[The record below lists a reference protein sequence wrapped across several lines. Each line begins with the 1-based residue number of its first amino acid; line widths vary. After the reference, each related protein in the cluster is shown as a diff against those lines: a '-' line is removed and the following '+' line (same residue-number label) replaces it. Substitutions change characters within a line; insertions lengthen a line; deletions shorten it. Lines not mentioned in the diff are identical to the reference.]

1 MSKAVISP
9 PDQVVQRES
18 NRPTPEEVRRQLDA
32 ILASPTFHGSK
43 RCQKFLEHVCNKS
56 LSGEESTLKE
66 RTVAI
71 EVFGRLP
78 ESDLGEDTIVRV
90 GAREVRKR
98 LAQYYVSAEG
108 GAAPVRIDLPPGSY
122 VPEFRYAVIRKDP
135 VPEPIAVVEEPVAHR
150 SPRVWLILAA
160 VLLVVVAGVAYLSWN
175 PVTPEAAAFRAFWRP
190 VFQST
195 EPLTIAV
202 AHPIVYHP
210 SRRAMKL
217 NHELLGPTREGQR
230 VIQLPPKSLDGSDMV
245 PVLNQYVGFGDMLV
259 ATEVTSLMARNHH
272 ASRVRF
278 ASAVEFADMRTSPTL
293 LIGAVTN
300 RWTVEFQANW
310 RFRFVRRDDMRVVIV
325 DSQQPG
331 KEWSIPSKD
340 DGSSPDDYVLLSRI
354 HNSVTG
360 GMVLVGAGL
369 KQFGTEAAGH
379 LLADPDQLGAILRK
393 MPAGWENRNLQF
405 VLHAQVIGNT
415 PAQPEV
421 VASHVW

>member
-9 PDQVVQRES
+9 PDPVVSGES

-43 RCQKFLEHVCNKS
+43 RCQKFLEHVCTKS

-98 LAQYYVSAEG
+98 LAQYYVSPEG
-108 GAAPVRIDLPPGSY
+108 VAAPVRIDLPPGSY
-122 VPEFRYAVIRKDP
+122 VPEFRYAVIRKEP
-135 VPEPIAVVEEPVAHR
+135 VPEPIVVEESVAHR
-150 SPRVWLILAA
+150 SPRVWLVPAALLLLAVA
-160 VLLVVVAGVAYLSWN
+160 VIAYLRWD
-175 PVTPEAAAFRAFWRP
+175 PVTPETAAFRAFWRP
-190 VFQST
+190 VFQSA

-217 NHELLGPTREGQR
+217 NHEMLGPTKEGQR
-230 VIQLPPKSLDGSDMV
+230 VIQLPPKALDGSDMV
-245 PVLNQYVGFGDMLV
+245 PVLNQYVGFGDMMV
-259 ATEVTSLMARNHH
+259 ATEVTSLMARNRHT
-272 ASRVRF
+272 SRVRF

-300 RWTVEFQANW
+300 RWTVEFQSNW
-310 RFRFVRRDDMRVVIV
+310 RFRFLRRDDMRVVIV
-325 DSQQPG
+325 DSEQPG
-331 KEWSIPSKD
+331 KEWSISSKD

-354 HNSVTG
+354 RNSVTG

-369 KQFGTEAAGH
+369 KQFGTEAAG
-379 LLADPDQLGAILRK
+379 LLLTDPDQLGAILRK

>member
-1 MSKAVISP
+1 M
-9 PDQVVQRES
+9 E
-18 NRPTPEEVRRQLDA
+18 T

-43 RCQKFLEHVCNKS
+43 RCQKFLEHVCEKS
-56 LSGEESTLKE
+56 LSGQESTLKE

-98 LAQYYVSAEG
+98 LAQYYVSPEG
-108 GAAPVRIDLPPGSY
+108 VAAAVRIDLPPGSY
-122 VPEFRYAVIRKDP
+122 VPEFRYATVRKEPEAAAAAPPATVVAVEP
-135 VPEPIAVVEEPVAHR
+135 VPVRRLPRWAVPATVLVAVAASGLAYEKWTAV
-150 SPRVWLILAA
+150 SPE
-160 VLLVVVAGVAYLSWN
+160 
-175 PVTPEAAAFRAFWRP
+175 TAAFRAFWHP
-190 VFQST
+190 VLASP

-202 AHPIVYHP
+202 AHPIVYHA

-230 VIQLPPKSLDGSDMV
+230 VIQLPPKALDGSDMV

-259 ATEVTSLMARNHH
+259 ATEVTSLMAQNQHT
-272 ASRVRF
+272 ARVRF

-300 RWTVEFQANW
+300 RWTVEFQSNW
-310 RFRFVRRDDMRVVIV
+310 RFRFVRHDDMRVVIE
-325 DSQQPG
+325 DSARPG
-331 KEWSIPSKD
+331 TEWSIDAKD
-340 DGSSPDDYVLLSRI
+340 DGSSPEDYILIARI
-354 HNSVTG
+354 RDSVTG
-360 GMVLVGAGL
+360 GVVLVGAGL

-379 LLADPDQLGAILRK
+379 LLADAGHLGAILRK
-393 MPAGWENRNLQF
+393 LPAGWETKNLQI

-415 PAQPEV
+415 PAQPGV
-421 VASHVW
+421 VASYVW